1 MKQIQHRA
9 FAAVVFGAAAVF
21 GLTPANQASAD
32 DALGRDALTALFANK
47 SIVYPYK
54 ESDENAVVFMDR
66 FGGTETYVPCE
77 FSHGTWWVSDDARL
91 CWQDSQENNMGDPAP
106 NCFTPQV
113 SGSDIKLTDA
123 TGALAV
129 AGKLIE
135 GSRIP
140 TG

>member
-1 MKQIQHRA
+1 MPPIKQKMHLIFVGAIAIWLGVTSIQT
-9 FAAVVFGAAAVF
+9 AV
-21 GLTPANQASAD
+21 AD
-32 DALGRDALTALFANK
+32 ETLSRDALTALFANK

-77 FSHGTWWVSDDARL
+77 FSHGTWWVSEDARL

-106 NCFTPQV
+106 QCFTPQM
-113 SGSDIKLTDA
+113 SGSDIELTDA
-123 TGALAV
+123 SGALAV